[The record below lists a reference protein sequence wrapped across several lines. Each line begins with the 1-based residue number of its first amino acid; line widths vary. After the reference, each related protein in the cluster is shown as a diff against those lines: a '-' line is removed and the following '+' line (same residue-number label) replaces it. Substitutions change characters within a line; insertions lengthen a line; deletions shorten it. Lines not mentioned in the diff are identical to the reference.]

1 MFISN
6 NGQSFHLWRKEDLVK
21 HQKVSDSYE
30 TDCTLPVLL
39 SQIKTACNSYKLK
52 NEIRQILHLLYQHN
66 KVTKKVYNDLIK

>member
-30 TDCTLPVLL
+30 TDCTLPMLL
-39 SQIKTACNSYKLK
+39 SQLK